1 MEKGEKVK
9 MLLLTGTLPIEEKS
23 LLVGKIK
30 FDGRTLY
37 IGEKMFG
44 YDMISI
50 GATAMMAA
58 AATTC
63 EALQLETPMAAVAGD
78 LGQGDGS
85 TLLYT
90 YLTEDASSTGAS
102 TITMHYILPIRKGFM
117 EFVEMLDY
125 WEKRPFM
132 IADAGSM
139 LIAKATG
146 SCRKFDLFT
155 PDAGE
160 ICFLADPEA
169 GHPAYVKSMFF
180 AIDTTDVP
188 YLIQE
193 AYKYNNA
200 PRYLLVKGPTDFIV
214 DDGKI
219 VYTVSEPNIPVLEP
233 IGGTGDTITGILSAL
248 IGCGFEPIK
257 ACLIAAK
264 ANRLAGQLANPTPAT
279 RVAEIINYIGRA
291 VRQVL
296 NTL

>member
-1 MEKGEKVK
+1 
-9 MLLLTGTLPIEEKS
+9 MLLLTGTLPIEEKT
-23 LLVGKIK
+23 LLVGTIK
-30 FDGRTLY
+30 FDGKSLY
-37 IGEKMFG
+37 IGNKVFG
-44 YDMISI
+44 NEMVSI

-63 EALQLETPMAAVAGD
+63 ETLQLEPPLAAVAGD

-90 YLTEDASSTGAS
+90 YLTEDASTTGAS

-117 EFVEMLDY
+117 EFIEMLDY

-146 SCRKFDLFT
+146 SCKKFDLFT

-180 AIDTTDVP
+180 AI
-188 YLIQE
+188 
-193 AYKYNNA
+193 
-200 PRYLLVKGPTDFIV
+200 
-214 DDGKI
+214 
-219 VYTVSEPNIPVLEP
+219 
-233 IGGTGDTITGILSAL
+233 
-248 IGCGFEPIK
+248 
-257 ACLIAAK
+257 
-264 ANRLAGQLANPTPAT
+264 
-279 RVAEIINYIGRA
+279 
-291 VRQVL
+291 
-296 NTL
+296 